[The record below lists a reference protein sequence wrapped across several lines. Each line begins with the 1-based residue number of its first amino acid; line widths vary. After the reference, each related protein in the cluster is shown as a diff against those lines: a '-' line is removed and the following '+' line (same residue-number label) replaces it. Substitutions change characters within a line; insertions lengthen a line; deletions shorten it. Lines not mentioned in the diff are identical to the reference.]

1 MINGKKIIGVCMTKA
16 HTITRSDFLN
26 RLHHISY
33 KNGYKIITFNS
44 FVDFYNNDAFDEGAK
59 AVYDLIDHDT
69 IDALVIHYD
78 SFYNKAVAQDIII
91 RAKTHNTPVVIL
103 NGEADGCWS
112 IADDY
117 DDAFVALMAHVISD
131 HNVTDTFFIAG
142 KKDDDPISDRRIACY
157 KKALAHCGLQFDES
171 RVAYGEYWNAPTQTI
186 INTLIRSGE
195 LPQAIFCAND
205 NMAFAACD
213 ELRNNGYN
221 VPEDVIVT
229 GFDGLPEA
237 EHFSPQLTTCCENIE
252 NLAQLTVEALN
263 AIFEGEAP
271 QKLLNRFT
279 PRISESCGCKK
290 LCSDDFRVVAA
301 DLHKT
306 LHEME
311 DHEDFEYNWIDRMLG
326 IKEFSDLYDN
336 IAGCM
341 LGNSYVCL
349 NADFIASILESK
361 QENKDSV
368 FADELI
374 VIPSKY
380 TSKASVKTESMKL
393 SDIVPYADSW
403 ANDKTTYI
411 INSVYAGNEVCGYY
425 AVKTDNVIYNR
436 HKIKRVHKTIN
447 ISFTIAMNHFR
458 QVKLRSSIERAS
470 LTNPITGMPNLKGAI
485 KWFEKFGEEDKN
497 RGMPLSIS
505 VYGLPKYTYI
515 LENYG
520 LDAAEEAVRLTSES
534 LRMANPTDCFV
545 AHISDDEFIVINYY
559 SDPNTIGDTIGMA
572 TSAFFSLIEGF
583 NSSSGKEYFV
593 EVNCGCIVL
602 DSGWNGSLESYV
614 KFANSEMYMNRLKI
628 GMGNSVKEESAPK
641 EHYKMFSLLVEKNLF
656 HYHFQ
661 PIVSAKTG
669 DIYGYEALMRTDA
682 SIGMNPLQV
691 LDAARHYGRMYDIEK
706 ATMFNV
712 LERFAAEQDSFGGR
726 KLFINT
732 TPGHLLNDADIE
744 LFTEKYGALLDRCV
758 YELTEQ
764 NTVSDEELS
773 RLERLCN
780 SAGNGSARSNIAIDD
795 YGTGHSN
802 IVNLM
807 RYAPKVI
814 KIDRFLIT
822 DIHKDQN
829 KQMFVRS
836 TIEFAKINGIMV
848 LAEGVET
855 SNELSTVID
864 LGVDLIQGYYT
875 ARPAPEPIQ
884 AIAEDIR
891 REIIRANPI
900 Y

>member
-1 MINGKKIIGVCMTKA
+1 MIKGKKIIGICLTRV
-16 HTITRSDFLN
+16 HSVSRSDFLN
-26 RLHHISY
+26 RLHHIAY
-33 KNGYKIITFNS
+33 KSGYKTIAFNS
-44 FVDFYNNDAFDEGAK
+44 FVDFYNNDDFDEGARS
-59 AVYDLIDHDT
+59 VYDLIDYNT
-69 IDALVIHYD
+69 IDALVVHYD
-78 SFYNKAVAQDIII
+78 SFYNKSVAHDIIS
-91 RAKTHNTPVVIL
+91 RAKENNVPTVII
-103 NGEADGCWS
+103 NGESEGCWS
-112 IADDY
+112 VVEDY
-117 DDAFVALMAHVISD
+117 DDAFVALMAHVMMD
-131 HNVTDTFFIAG
+131 HGVTDTFFIAG
-142 KKDDDPISDRRIACY
+142 KKDDDPVSERRINCY
-157 KKALAHCGLQFDES
+157 KKALAHCGLPFDES
-171 RVAYGEYWNAPTQTI
+171 KVGYGEYWNDPTQNI
-186 INTLIRSGE
+186 VRSMIRNGT

-205 NMAFAACD
+205 NMAFSVCN
-213 ELRNNGYN
+213 ELKNHGYSA
-221 VPEDVIVT
+221 PDDVIVT

-237 EHFSPQLTTCCENIE
+237 EHFSPQLSTCCENME
-252 NLAQLTVEALN
+252 NVAQLTVDALN
-263 AIFEGEAP
+263 MIFAGEAP
-271 QKLLNRFT
+271 QKLLNKFT
-279 PRISESCGCKK
+279 ARIAESCGCTK
-290 LCSDDFRVVAA
+290 LCSDDFRLVAA
-301 DLHKT
+301 DLHNT
-306 LHEME
+306 IHEME

-341 LGNSYVCL
+341 LANSYVCL

-361 QENKDSV
+361 LENRHSP

-380 TSKASVKTESMKL
+380 NSSEAGKTESMKL
-393 SDIVPYADSW
+393 SDIVPYVDSW
-403 ANDKTTYI
+403 INDKSTYI
-411 INSVYAGNEVCGYY
+411 INSIYSGNDVCGYY
-425 AVKTDNVIYNR
+425 AVRTEDAVFNR
-436 HKIKRVHKTIN
+436 HKIKRVQKTIN
-447 ISFTIAMNHFR
+447 ISFTIALNHFK
-458 QVKLRSSIERAS
+458 QANLRTSIERAS
-470 LTNPITGMPNLKGAI
+470 LTNQITGMPNLKGAV
-485 KWFEKFGEEDKN
+485 KWFEEFGKDPAN
-497 RGMPLSIS
+497 RSMMLSFS

-515 LENYG
+515 MENYG
-520 LDAAEEAVRLTSES
+520 LEAAEEALRLASES
-534 LRMANPTDCFV
+534 LKIANSIDCFV
-545 AHISDDEFIVINYY
+545 AHIADDEFVVINYY
-559 SDPNTIGDTIGMA
+559 SDPNAIGSTIEKA

-602 DSGWNGSLESYV
+602 DPNWNGSLESYV

-628 GMGNSVKEESAPK
+628 GMGNSVKEETAPK
-641 EHYKMFSLLVEKNLF
+641 EHYKMFSLLIEKNLF
-656 HYHFQ
+656 NYHFQ
-661 PIVSAKTG
+661 PIVNAKTG
-669 DIYGYEALMRTDA
+669 DIYGYEALMRTDP
-682 SIGMNPLQV
+682 SIGMNPLEV
-691 LDAARHYGRMYDIEK
+691 LDAAKHYGRMYDVEK
-706 ATMFNV
+706 ATMFNA
-712 LERFAAEQDSFGGR
+712 LERFAAEQESFGDR
-726 KLFINT
+726 MLFINT
-732 TPGHLLNDADIE
+732 MPGHLLNDSDIE
-744 LFTEKYGALLDRCV
+744 LFTSKYGALLDRCV

-780 SAGNGSARSNIAIDD
+780 NAGNGTTRSNIAIDD

-875 ARPAPEPIQ
+875 GKPAPQPIP